1 MRAWLTGFGIAVLTA
16 CVRAVADPVPVPFA
30 VTTNTSF
37 GQSVFVV
44 GDAPALGAWD
54 ATRAVK
60 LVASN
65 CVGDVC
71 AWSATVALPEGA
83 AYAYKYIRRQDC
95 DSCYSNTANVEWES
109 GPDRGGVAPSGPT
122 APFNGKTL
130 FYYSGWP
137 AVSVIYSNTS
147 SRAFE
152 GRAMTDAGAGRGP
165 GERLWRVDGLNT
177 AGEPS
182 LMFVF
187 TDNAGG
193 FDNPDGVAGRNYET
207 PLDAALVQDGHVY
220 NYWPAPA
227 VSAPRLETAF
237 RNSTNIAGRT
247 IRVYLP
253 RGYNEHTNRFYPVLY
268 LHDGQNLFL
277 GQGTFGCWN
286 ADTNA
291 AREIRFGRMRESILV
306 GIDNTA
312 ERLSEYQPPACLDGI
327 ADRYA
332 GFLVDELKPYVD
344 ATYRSLP
351 DADHTG
357 TLGSSMGGL
366 VSIYLGWEFPQVF
379 RRIGAMST
387 AFWRCEDTMNAL
399 AVPPARPIRLY
410 LDSGDTGDFTS
421 DGLALSMQ
429 ARDNLLRNGYVL
441 NRDVDH
447 TIGYGHN
454 HNEYW
459 WDRRLPRAL
468 QFLFPTRD
476 EANRIL
482 DSTAHPPRLTA
493 ATAGVDSNAVT
504 WTSYRGRRY
513 TVETTDQLWP
523 TPVWTAAVARA
534 EAEDRSWDYPT
545 ASVSN
550 AFRFLRIRQE

>member
-1 MRAWLTGFGIAVLTA
+1 
-16 CVRAVADPVPVPFA
+16 
-30 VTTNTSF
+30 
-37 GQSVFVV
+37 
-44 GDAPALGAWD
+44 
-54 ATRAVK
+54 
-60 LVASN
+60 
-65 CVGDVC
+65 
-71 AWSATVALPEGA
+71 
-83 AYAYKYIRRQDC
+83 
-95 DSCYSNTANVEWES
+95 
-109 GPDRGGVAPSGPT
+109 
-122 APFNGKTL
+122 
-130 FYYSGWP
+130 
-137 AVSVIYSNTS
+137 
-147 SRAFE
+147 
-152 GRAMTDAGAGRGP
+152 
-165 GERLWRVDGLNT
+165 
-177 AGEPS
+177 
-182 LMFVF
+182 
-187 TDNAGG
+187 
-193 FDNPDGVAGRNYET
+193 
-207 PLDAALVQDGHVY
+207 VY
-220 NYWPAPA
+220 NFWPVPA

-237 RNSTNIAGRT
+237 RDSTNIAGRT

-291 AREIRFGRMRESILV
+291 AREIRFGRMRETILV

-312 ERLSEYQPPACLDGI
+312 ARLREYQPPACLDGI

-332 GFLVDELKPYVD
+332 AFLVDEVKPYVD

-366 VSIYLGWEFPQVF
+366 VSIYLGWAFPQVF

-523 TPVWTAAVARA
+523 TPVWTAALVRA
-534 EAEDRSWDYPT
+534 EAEDRSWDYRT